1 MTVKAEFFYTDS
13 GTVSSTDRGWLQLA
27 FNMLTG
33 LFGRVRIW
41 INICKNVGIVCRPC
55 LAAGVRS
62 DKAYTQS
69 MTG

>member
-1 MTVKAEFFYTDS
+1 M
-13 GTVSSTDRGWLQLA
+13 A